1 MKLRQ
6 KIRTKLSQNRFTRW
20 VLNYDARTV
29 IFTVGS
35 LVITASYGAF
45 YAMLCIALRSVWY
58 GMLAWYYLMIVVMR
72 ATVVF
77 YHKGKRKRG
86 ARSTEY
92 AEQISRAK
100 IYGRCGI
107 IISLLTLPLS
117 LAIMMMIAEKASF
130 SHAGLMIYVSATY
143 TTYKV
148 VMTVRHLIKARKS
161 TDMTIRSVR
170 CINLA
175 DTLVSLLALQ
185 TAMFH
190 SFSPEGDWSIM
201 NGVTGAV
208 VCLSTV
214 LIGAYMI
221 YNGRRAIKT
230 VNYEVNLNKE
240 KSL

>member
-1 MKLRQ
+1 MKLKQ
-6 KIRTKLSQNRFTRW
+6 TIQTKLSKNRFARRF
-20 VLNYDARTV
+20 LNYDSRTV

-35 LVITASYGAF
+35 LIVTASYGAF
-45 YAMLCIALRSVWY
+45 YAMLGIALKSVWY
-58 GMLAWYYLMIVVMR
+58 GMLAWYYLMIVVMC

-86 ARSTEY
+86 ALSTEY

-107 IISLLTLPLS
+107 VISLLTFPLS
-117 LAIMMMIAEKASF
+117 LAVLMMIAEKATF

-148 VMTVRHLIKARKS
+148 VMTVRHIIKARKS
-161 TDMTIRSVR
+161 TDMTVKSVR

-175 DTLVSLLALQ
+175 DSLVSLLALQ

-190 SFSPEGDWSIM
+190 SFSPDGDWSVM
-201 NGVTGAV
+201 NAVTGAV

-214 LIGAYMI
+214 LIGAHMI
-221 YNGRRAIKT
+221 YNGRRAIKAI
-230 VNYEVNLNKE
+230 NYEVNLEKE